1 MGRKQYPFVQEN
13 AFGQDPSVI
22 VVSTSGSDTTGYG
35 SWVSP
40 VKTLTK
46 ALSLASTTRATI
58 FMLPGEYAEA
68 TMIDWPDI
76 SGLSVIG
83 MGSVTISNADAS
95 AAVIDIH
102 PTYTAASMG
111 ISMKDITISADT
123 QIGLQIDN
131 AHMSKKLNIYLDGVS
146 IEDATTGGGSSD
158 SISMANTVGTQ
169 AIRIYAKNCSFEL
182 LVHITTANAGG
193 RYRFTN
199 CDFLAGVTTAGA
211 VAAEFTFLNCISN
224 AAITKG
230 SETPYFAN
238 KGCILRTDADPA
250 VYSDWVDSAAS
261 G

>member
-1 MGRKQYPFVQEN
+1 MARRQYPFTSEA
-13 AFGQDPSVI
+13 AFARDETII
-22 VVSTSGSDTTGYG
+22 VVSTAGSDTTGYG
-35 SWVSP
+35 SWTSP
-40 VKTLTK
+40 VATLTK
-46 ALSLASTTRATI
+46 ALSLATATRATI

-83 MGSVTISNADAS
+83 MGSVTITNAAAS

-102 PTYTAASMG
+102 PTYTAASMS
-111 ISMKDITISADT
+111 ISMKDITIAADT

-131 AHMSKKLNIYLDGVS
+131 EHMTKKLNIYLDGVN
-146 IEDATTGGGSSD
+146 IEDNTSGGGSSD
-158 SISMANTVGTQ
+158 SISMANSTATQ

-199 CDFLAGVTTAGA
+199 CDFLAGATTAGA

-230 SETPYFAN
+230 SETPYFTN
-238 KGCILRTDADPA
+238 KGCIYRTDADPA
-250 VYSDWVDSAAS
+250 VYSDWADSAAS
-261 G
+261 A